1 MTLSLEIILRKY
13 THCIRRTAIKH
24 VAIYNVPFKIFFFSL
39 SCISEKSLLVY
50 DAQHGQSILYRN
62 SSALLV
68 CVFVEISSFFHVV
81 VWKPMRRR
89 NLSKCVPHMH
99 PGYLSCLDLFIDLQL
114 SSFLKLNSIVSWP
127 ICRLNTCE
135 K

>member
-13 THCIRRTAIKH
+13 THCIRRTFQATAIKH

-39 SCISEKSLLVY
+39 SCISEKSLFVY

-68 CVFVEISSFFHVV
+68 CVFVEISSFFHIV

-89 NLSKCVPHMH
+89 NLSKCVPHIH
-99 PGYLSCLDLFIDLQL
+99 PGYLCCLDLFIDLQL
-114 SSFLKLNSIVSWP
+114 SSFLKLHSVLVNLS
-127 ICRLNTCE
+127 T
-135 K
+135 